1 MSMFLYFCALILI
14 QENMK
19 KLLFFGAIACT
30 ILLLF
35 SGCKKS
41 EKFQVTLNFE
51 NADGRTLFLS
61 KSVEGTDVVVDSAVI
76 SGNQAVLSV
85 PFDDPQ
91 RLYIIKFDKNASC
104 EIFPFFTENQ
114 NTTISGSIDDMPH
127 WTISGCPAMNELS
140 AFHEKSA
147 KLYEGRIMAVYAEM
161 AQSDSAKVEELNAQL
176 QPIIKEYFD
185 YQVDFVKS
193 HSDSYIGHFMLNQ
206 MKQELDFE
214 LVKELAAGFTN
225 ESAFSKSVQKFIEN
239 GPQMQ
244 GTCCTVQ

>member
-1 MSMFLYFCALILI
+1 MKWGSFCTSIFNS
-14 QENMK
+14 ENMK
-19 KLLFFGAIACT
+19 KLLYFSAIVCT

-35 SGCKKS
+35 SGCNQS

-61 KSVEGTDVVVDSAVI
+61 KTVEGTDVVVDSAVV
-76 SGNQAVLSV
+76 SGNQAVMNV

-91 RLYIIKFDKNASC
+91 TLYIIKFDKNASC

-147 KLYEGRIMAVYAEM
+147 KLYEGRIMDIYAEM
-161 AQSDSAKVEELNAQL
+161 AQSDSAKVEELNAQV

-185 YQVDFVKS
+185 YQVDFIKS
-193 HSDSYIGHFMLNQ
+193 HSDSYIGHFMLDQ

>member
-1 MSMFLYFCALILI
+1 MNTL
-14 QENMK
+14 
-19 KLLFFGAIACT
+19 
-30 ILLLF
+30 LLLF
-35 SGCKKS
+35 LSFFQQIKLKI
-41 EKFQVTLNFE
+41 KF
-51 NADGRTLFLS
+51 
-61 KSVEGTDVVVDSAVI
+61 SAK
-76 SGNQAVLSV
+76 
-85 PFDDPQ
+85 PTCF
-91 RLYIIKFDKNASC
+91 IKFDKNASC
-104 EIFPFFTENQ
+104 EVFPFFTENQ
-114 NTTISGSIDDMPH
+114 NTTISGDIDDMPH

-147 KLYEGRIMAVYAEM
+147 KLYEGRIMDIYAEM

-185 YQVDFVKS
+185 YQVDFIKN
-193 HSDSYIGHFMLNQ
+193 HSDSYIGHFMLDQ

>member
-1 MSMFLYFCALILI
+1 MRPNLNS
-14 QENMK
+14 ENMK
-19 KLLFFGAIACT
+19 KLLFYSAIVCT

-35 SGCKKS
+35 SGCKQS
-41 EKFQVTLNFE
+41 EKFQVTLNLE

-61 KSVEGTDVVVDSAVI
+61 KTVEGTDVVVDSVVV

-104 EIFPFFTENQ
+104 GMFPFFTENQ
-114 NTTISGSIDDMPH
+114 NTTISGNIDDMPH
-127 WTISGCPAMNELS
+127 WTISSCPAMNELS
-140 AFHEKSA
+140 AHHEKSA
-147 KLYEGRIMAVYAEM
+147 ELYEGRIMAIYAEM
-161 AQSDSAKVEELNAQL
+161 AQSDSAKVEELNAQV

-185 YQVDFVKS
+185 YQVDFIKN
-193 HSDSYIGHFMLNQ
+193 HSDSYIGHFMLDQ

-225 ESAFSKSVQKFIEN
+225 ESAFSKSVQEFIEN

>member
-1 MSMFLYFCALILI
+1 
-14 QENMK
+14 MK
-19 KLLFFGAIACT
+19 KLLFYSAIVCT
-30 ILLLF
+30 ILLF
-35 SGCKKS
+35 FNGCKQS

-51 NADGRTLFLS
+51 NADGRTLFLC
-61 KSVEGTDVVVDSAVI
+61 KTVEGTDVVVDSVVI
-76 SGNQAVLSV
+76 SGSQAVLSV

-91 RLYIIKFDKNASC
+91 TLYIIKFDKNASC

-114 NTTISGSIDDMPH
+114 NTTISGDGNDMPH
-127 WTISGCPAMNELS
+127 WTVTGCPAMNELS

-147 KLYEGRIMAVYAEM
+147 ELYEGRIMAIYAEM
-161 AQSDSAKVEELNAQL
+161 AQSDSAKVEELNTQV

-185 YQVDFVKS
+185 CQVDFIKS
-193 HSDSYIGHFMLNQ
+193 HSDSYIGHFMLDQ

-225 ESAFSKSVQKFIEN
+225 ESAFSKSVQEFIEN

>member
-1 MSMFLYFCALILI
+1 
-14 QENMK
+14 MK
-19 KLLFFGAIACT
+19 KLFFYSAIVCT

-35 SGCKKS
+35 SGCKQSK
-41 EKFQVTLNFE
+41 KFQVTLNFE
-51 NADGRTLFLS
+51 NADGRILFLS
-61 KSVEGTDVVVDSAVI
+61 KTVEGTDVVVDSVVV

-85 PFDDPQ
+85 PFDVPQ
-91 RLYIIKFDKNASC
+91 RLYIIKFDKNANC

-161 AQSDSAKVEELNAQL
+161 AQSDSAKVEELNAQV

-185 YQVDFVKS
+185 YQVDFIKS
-193 HSDSYIGHFMLNQ
+193 HSDSHIGHFMLDQ

-225 ESAFSKSVQKFIEN
+225 ESAFSKSVQEFIEN

>member
-1 MSMFLYFCALILI
+1 
-14 QENMK
+14 MK
-19 KLLFFGAIACT
+19 KLLFYSAIVCT

-35 SGCKKS
+35 SGCKQSK
-41 EKFQVTLNFE
+41 KFQVTLNFE
-51 NADGRTLFLS
+51 NADGRTLFLC
-61 KSVEGTDVVVDSAVI
+61 KTVEGTDVVVDSAVV
-76 SGNQAVLSV
+76 SGNQAVMKV

-91 RLYIIKFDKNASC
+91 TLYIIKFDKNASC

-114 NTTISGSIDDMPH
+114 NTTISGDGNDMPH
-127 WTISGCPAMNELS
+127 WTISSCSAMNELS

-147 KLYEGRIMAVYAEM
+147 KLYENQIMAIYAEM
-161 AQSDSAKVEELNAQL
+161 AQSDSAKVEELNAQV

-185 YQVDFVKS
+185 CQVDFIKS
-193 HSDSYIGHFMLNQ
+193 HSDSYIGHFMLDQ

-239 GPQMQ
+239 GPQME
-244 GTCCTVQ
+244 TPCCTVE